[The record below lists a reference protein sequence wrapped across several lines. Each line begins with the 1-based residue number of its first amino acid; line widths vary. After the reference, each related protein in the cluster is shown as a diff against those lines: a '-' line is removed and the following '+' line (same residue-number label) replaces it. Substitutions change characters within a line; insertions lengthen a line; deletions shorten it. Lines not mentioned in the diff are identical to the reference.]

1 MKLDQAKRDIYRRMA
16 KREGYRSRSAFKL
29 IQLDTKYKILKSN
42 NVVVDFG
49 CAPGGWLQ
57 YISEVI
63 GTKGFA
69 LGIDLKQVKSIAKN
83 VITLIADLR
92 DSDIEYKIVSRLPK
106 KADVVTSDLSQSLS
120 GIWELDVTRQIDLTS
135 RVVELFP
142 SIIEKRGTA
151 ILKIFQGG
159 QSDIL
164 LNQLKKDFR
173 SVIIVK
179 PPASRSQSS
188 EVYLL
193 CRGYT

>member
-1 MKLDQAKRDIYRRMA
+1 MKLDQAKRDSYRRMA

-83 VITLIADLR
+83 VITLIADVR
-92 DSDIEYKIVSRLPK
+92 DSDIENKIVSRLPK

-120 GIWELDVTRQIDLTS
+120 GIWELDVARQIDLTS

>member
-83 VITLIADLR
+83 VITLIADVR
-92 DSDIEYKIVSRLPK
+92 DSDIENKIVSRLPK

-164 LNQLKKDFR
+164 LNQLKKDFQ